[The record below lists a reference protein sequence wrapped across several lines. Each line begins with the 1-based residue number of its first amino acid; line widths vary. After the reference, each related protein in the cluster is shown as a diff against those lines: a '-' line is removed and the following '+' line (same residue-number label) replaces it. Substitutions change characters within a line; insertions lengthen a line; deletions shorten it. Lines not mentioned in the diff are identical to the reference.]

1 MNSQKGVGKQSH
13 LEEMVNWLIKV
24 IFIAQLVFCFLMGAL
39 SSAWNAVYADTTTV
53 YLGTPKNSP
62 LTGIISFFS
71 FLLLLNTMIPI
82 SLIVTIE
89 IVKYF
94 QGYFMNN
101 DIKMFS
107 NAKEKFVKVNS
118 CSLNEELG
126 QIKYVFSDKTGTLT
140 SNKLEFKAAA
150 IGSEIYGISDEN
162 LEGVDMKK
170 IQRKVTHKSGGIGL
184 NYLFSFPSETIKIY
198 TSKRQLGRAYEN
210 VFIPSSSGEVML
222 KIENQKEIVEQYLLN
237 LAVNQTCFVEITK
250 KKTNK
255 LIDDDPNITNRNLL
269 KNGNNNI
276 NNEDQTML
284 NNGKVESNLKSIDD
298 ISNIQYKVNLLVK
311 LGRKP

>member
-1 MNSQKGVGKQSH
+1 MGILSGVWAS
-13 LEEMVNWLIKV
+13 N
-24 IFIAQLVFCFLMGAL
+24 
-39 SSAWNAVYADTTTV
+39 NAVGATI
-53 YLGTPKNSP
+53 YLGVPSNFG
-62 LTGIISFFS
+62 LTGVISFFS

-89 IVKYF
+89 IVKFF

-101 DIKMFS
+101 DVKMFS

-140 SNKLEFKAAA
+140 ANKLEFKAAA

-162 LEGVDMKK
+162 LEGTDMKN
-170 IQRKVTHKSGGIGL
+170 IQRRVTHKSGGKGL
-184 NYLFSFPSETIKIY
+184 NYLFSFPAETIKIY

-210 VFIPSSSGEVML
+210 VFIPSSNGEVKL

-250 KKTNK
+250 KK
-255 LIDDDPNITNRNLL
+255 IDKPAEEDANNTNRNLL
-269 KNGNNNI
+269 KKGNNNG
-276 NNEDQTML
+276 NEDIIL
-284 NNGKVESNLKSIDD
+284 NKIESNLKSIDD
-298 ISNIQYKVNLLVK
+298 ISNIQYKVELLFN
-311 LGRKP
+311 LGRKS